1 MCRNKH
7 HRSGCALL
15 TAIVAGALLSGC
27 TYDLPSFISDP
38 ETEASVEPA
47 AAPASNGSDTI
58 QTGSIKPAD
67 STGSVM
73 VVQVEHGDTLASIA
87 RRHGI
92 GWHQLAAANH
102 IGPPYAIAAGQT
114 LVLPASRL

>member
-1 MCRNKH
+1 
-7 HRSGCALL
+7 
-15 TAIVAGALLSGC
+15 
-27 TYDLPSFISDP
+27 
-38 ETEASVEPA
+38 
-47 AAPASNGSDTI
+47 
-58 QTGSIKPAD
+58 
-67 STGSVM
+67 M

-102 IGPPYAIAAGQT
+102 IGPPYAISAGQT